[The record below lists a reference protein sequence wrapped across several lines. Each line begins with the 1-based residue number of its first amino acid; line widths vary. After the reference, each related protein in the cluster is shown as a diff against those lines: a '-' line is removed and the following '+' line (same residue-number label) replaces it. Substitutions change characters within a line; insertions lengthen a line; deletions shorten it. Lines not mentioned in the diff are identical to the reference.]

1 MSEINVNQPRAEAK
15 QKGKAEFFRRIDENV
30 LEMIAHLSNLE
41 TLKFNEFDKRK
52 TALIIV
58 DVVNGFVRCG
68 NMHSKRIE
76 DIIPPIINML
86 ETFKKNSMPV
96 IAFADCHAENSVE
109 LLTFPVHCLENTAE
123 SQIVNEIQEIGGY
136 QLINKNSVNGFF
148 APDFKSFMDNNKDID
163 TFIVCGDC
171 TDICIMNFCL
181 SLKSYNDQKN
191 TAVKVIVPID
201 SVETYDNN
209 VTHNGDLM
217 NIMALEIMGNAGIK
231 IVNSIECD

>member
-1 MSEINVNQPRAEAK
+1 MSDMNQPRAEAK

-30 LEMIAHLSNLE
+30 LEIIAHLSNLNS
-41 TLKFNEFDKRK
+41 LKMSEIDKKK

-76 DIIPPIINML
+76 DIVSPIINML

-96 IAFADCHAENSVE
+96 IAFADCHTENSAE
-109 LLTFPVHCLENTAE
+109 FSAFPVHCIENTPE
-123 SQIVNEIQEIGGY
+123 SEIIDEIQEIGGY

-148 APDFKSFMDNNKDID
+148 APDFKVFLENNKDID

-181 SLKSYNDQKN
+181 SLKTYHDQKN
-191 TAVKVIVPID
+191 TPVNVIVPID
-201 SVETYDNN
+201 AVETYDDTL
-209 VTHNGDLM
+209 THNGDLM

-231 IVNSIECD
+231 IVNSVECNQ